1 MDTNQT
7 APEKKRRTRRCPEM
21 LAELILEAERTK
33 RAADTCRRERLS
45 AALFGSSRVGLEMPS

>member
-1 MDTNQT
+1 
-7 APEKKRRTRRCPEM
+7 M